1 MSVVQLEEFTQMK
14 IKMEHVTW
22 LGKNRRTIVGLAL
35 GAVGGFLYWRFVGCS
50 SGHCPISSNP
60 FISTAYGGLLGYLFI
75 GMISKEKAKTKI

>member
-1 MSVVQLEEFTQMK
+1 MSVVQLEELIQMK
-14 IKMEHVTW
+14 INMEQVSW
-22 LGKNRRTIVGLAL
+22 IGKNRRAIVGLAL

-60 FISTAYGGLLGYLFI
+60 FISTTYGGLLGYLFI

>member
-1 MSVVQLEEFTQMK
+1 MSVVPLEELTQMK
-14 IKMEHVTW
+14 TEMEQVSW
-22 LGKNRRTIVGLAL
+22 LGKNRITIVGLAI
-35 GAVGGFLYWRFVGCS
+35 GAVGGFLYWRFVGCT

>member
-1 MSVVQLEEFTQMK
+1 VQLEELIQMK
-14 IKMEHVTW
+14 INMEQVSW

-35 GAVGGFLYWRFVGCS
+35 GAVGGFLYWRFVGCT

-60 FISTAYGGLLGYLFI
+60 FISTTYGGLLGYLFI